1 MDSYIQYVD
10 VFLKLVIGIGY
21 AVLVMKVSGKANL
34 APMGPL
40 DQIQNYI
47 LGGIIGGVLYNPTI
61 TTLQFVVVMTIWAIL
76 SISLNLLR
84 KHNILVKR
92 LIDGDII
99 NVIKNGKITRKGVE
113 KARLP
118 IADLYLKLR
127 LQGIQDIAHVASGQ
141 IEQNGSLVITT
152 HESETKYPI
161 LLVVDKVIYK
171 DNLER
176 IGKNTSWVYEYIK
189 EQGYTSL
196 DDIAA
201 IEYFDGNYR
210 IIEWN
215 N

>member
-1 MDSYIQYVD
+1 MDSYMQYID
-10 VFLKLVIGIGY
+10 VFLKLLIGIAY
-21 AVLVMKVSGKANL
+21 AILVMKVSGKANL
-34 APMGPL
+34 APMAPL

-47 LGGIIGGVLYNPTI
+47 LGGIIGGVLYNPAI

-84 KHNILVKR
+84 KHNIFVKR

-99 NVIKNGKITRKGVE
+99 NVIKDGKITRKGVE

-127 LQGIQDIAHVASGQ
+127 LQGIQDIAHITSGQ

-152 HESETKYPI
+152 HESDTKYPM

-176 IGKNTSWVYEYIK
+176 MGKDTSWVYEFIK
-189 EQGYTSL
+189 EQGYASL

-201 IEYFDGNYR
+201 IEYFDGEYR
-210 IIEWN
+210 IIAWN
-215 N
+215 A

>member
-1 MDSYIQYVD
+1 MVSYIQYID
-10 VFLKLVIGIGY
+10 VLLKLLIGIAY
-21 AVLVMKVSGKANL
+21 AILVMKVSGKANL
-34 APMGPL
+34 APMAPL

-47 LGGIIGGVLYNPTI
+47 LGGIIGGVLYNPAI

-84 KHNILVKR
+84 KHNIFVKR

-99 NVIKNGKITRKGVE
+99 NVIKDGKITRKGVE

-127 LQGIQDIAHVASGQ
+127 LQGIQDIAHITSGQ

-152 HESETKYPI
+152 HESDTKYPM

-176 IGKNTSWVYEYIK
+176 MGKDTSWVYEFIK
-189 EQGYTSL
+189 EQGYASL

-201 IEYFDGNYR
+201 IEYFEGEYR

-215 N
+215 A

>member
-1 MDSYIQYVD
+1 MVSYIQYID
-10 VFLKLVIGIGY
+10 VLLKLLIGTAY
-21 AVLVMKVSGKANL
+21 AILVMKVSWKANL
-34 APMGPL
+34 APMAPL
-40 DQIQNYI
+40 EQIQNYI
-47 LGGIIGGVLYNPTI
+47 LGGIIGGVLYNPAI
-61 TTLQFVVVMTIWAIL
+61 TTLQFVVVMTIWAML

-84 KHNILVKR
+84 KHNIFVKR

-99 NVIKNGKITRKGVE
+99 NVIKDGKITRKGVE

-127 LQGIQDIAHVASGQ
+127 LQGIQDIAHITSGQ

-152 HESETKYPI
+152 HESDTKYPM

-176 IGKNTSWVYEYIK
+176 MGKDTSWVYEFIK
-189 EQGYTSL
+189 EQGYASL

-201 IEYFDGNYR
+201 IEYFEGEYR

-215 N
+215 A